1 MHCASA
7 PYSSTWCSSFQG
19 SISCFLLLSSSV
31 FTSGATAT
39 TLWRRTTTSQLASG
53 PLFQSLSAFWFSL
66 LSTSFS
72 LLTLKL
78 LCDRTKESRAET
90 KKGNGDL
97 VKYWPFCYCSSL

>member
-7 PYSSTWCSSFQG
+7 PYSSTRCSSFQG
-19 SISCFLLLSSSV
+19 SISCFLSLSSSV
-31 FTSGATAT
+31 CTSGIIAT

-53 PLFQSLSAFWFSL
+53 PPFRSLSAFWFSL

-78 LCDRTKESRAET
+78 PCDRTKKSRAET

-97 VKYWPFCYCSSL
+97 VRSWPSCYFSSP